1 MKTCRSRTIFLVL
14 LVSLIW
20 SACTNPT
27 PEQASNTT
35 QPSTMTPFQ
44 KRFVHHVFFYMKPEA
59 TEADR
64 AALKAG
70 IMTLTQIETIKEWHL
85 GVPAPTDREVIDSG
99 YAFSWLTTFEDGAA
113 EEVYQK
119 HPVHL
124 EFIKN
129 NAHLWSKV
137 IVYDSI

>member
-1 MKTCRSRTIFLVL
+1 
-14 LVSLIW
+14 
-20 SACTNPT
+20 
-27 PEQASNTT
+27 
-35 QPSTMTPFQ
+35 
-44 KRFVHHVFFYMKPEA
+44 MKPEA

-70 IMTLTQIETIKEWHL
+70 IMTLTKIEGIKEWHL
-85 GVPAPTDREVIDSG
+85 GVPAPTNREVIDNS
-99 YAFSWLTTFEDGAA
+99 YAFSWLITFENSAA

>member
-1 MKTCRSRTIFLVL
+1 MKTISSYFFYLALGLALSGCS
-14 LVSLIW
+14 
-20 SACTNPT
+20 NPAT
-27 PEQASNTT
+27 EQAAT
-35 QPSTMTPFQ
+35 PSPTSAMAHFQ
-44 KRFVHHVFFYMKPEA
+44 QRFVHHVFFYMKPEA

-70 IMTLTQIETIKEWHL
+70 IMTLTKIEVVKEWHL
-85 GVPAPTDREVIDSG
+85 GVPAPTDREVIDRG
-99 YAFSWLTTFEDGAA
+99 YAFSWLTTFENGAA

-119 HPVHL
+119 HPIHL